1 MTTIAAL
8 RQQRTNLLAN
18 IKDKEQTV
26 KNMDATMRGIRGDIA
41 KLKAQEKT
49 LTSQIT
55 KMAKEEL

>member
-41 KLKAQEKT
+41 KLKSQERE
-49 LTSQIT
+49 LTSKIT

>member
-1 MTTIAAL
+1 MATIAAL

-26 KNMDATMRGIRGDIA
+26 KNMDANMRAVRGEISR
-41 KLKAQEKT
+41 LKSQERE
-49 LTSQIT
+49 LTSKIT